1 MLPYGSI
8 FFFLMGKTITV
19 EKQKNIALL
28 YQQGKTKNFIAK
40 HLKINIK
47 TVRNYLL
54 NNNVNKKELSS
65 TAKKLLSRQKKVNFY
80 FFNQIKDQVQRDQKY
95 LSNLNDPL
103 TGCGRYA
110 LARAAKEANETSNY
124 SKSLIEAIDNAQQLI
139 ALFKGQQELLG
150 FNQDPIDQ

>member
-8 FFFLMGKTITV
+8 FFLMGKTITV

-40 HLKINIK
+40 HLRINVR

-54 NNNVNKKELSS
+54 NKNIEKKELSP
-65 TAKKLLSRQKKVNFY
+65 TAKKLLFRQKKVNFNV
-80 FFNQIKDQVQRDQKY
+80 FEQLKNQVQKDQKY

-103 TGCGRYA
+103 TGCGRHT
-110 LARAAKEANETSNY
+110 LAKAAKEANQASNY

-150 FNQDPIDQ
+150 FNQDPIDY

>member
-1 MLPYGSI
+1 MVVY

>member
-1 MLPYGSI
+1 MVVY
-8 FFFLMGKTITV
+8 FFLMGKTITV
-19 EKQKNIALL
+19 EKQKSIALL

-65 TAKKLLSRQKKVNFY
+65 TAKKLLSRQKKVD
-80 FFNQIKDQVQRDQKY
+80 FNVFSQIKDQVQRDQKY

-110 LARAAKEANETSNY
+110 LARAAKEANKISNY

>member
-1 MLPYGSI
+1 
-8 FFFLMGKTITV
+8 MGKTITV

-54 NNNVNKKELSS
+54 NNNVSKKELSS
-65 TAKKLLSRQKKVNFY
+65 TAKKLLSRQKKVNFD

>member
-1 MLPYGSI
+1 
-8 FFFLMGKTITV
+8 MGKTITV

>member
-1 MLPYGSI
+1 
-8 FFFLMGKTITV
+8 MGKTITV

-65 TAKKLLSRQKKVNFY
+65 TAKKLLSRQKKVNFD

>member
-8 FFFLMGKTITV
+8 FFFLMGKPITV
-19 EKQKNIALL
+19 EKQKNIAFL

-40 HLKINIK
+40 HLRINVR

-54 NNNVNKKELSS
+54 NNNIEKKELSP
-65 TAKKLLSRQKKVNFY
+65 TAKKLLIRQKKVNFNI
-80 FFNQIKDQVQRDQKY
+80 FEQIKDQVQKDQKY

-110 LARAAKEANETSNY
+110 LARAAKEVNQVSNY

-150 FNQDPIDQ
+150 FNQEPID

>member
-1 MLPYGSI
+1 MVVY
-8 FFFLMGKTITV
+8 FFLMGKTITV

-40 HLKINIK
+40 HLRINVR

-54 NNNVNKKELSS
+54 NNNIEKKELSP
-65 TAKKLLSRQKKVNFY
+65 TAKKLLFRQKKVNFNV
-80 FFNQIKDQVQRDQKY
+80 FEQLKNQVQKDQKY

-103 TGCGRYA
+103 TGCGRHA
-110 LARAAKEANETSNY
+110 LAKAAKEANQTSNY
-124 SKSLIEAIDNAQQLI
+124 SKSLIDAIDNAQQLI

-150 FNQDPIDQ
+150 FNQDPIDY